1 MNKTTKEKAFGIPN
15 RWYSHFNCSMLCIS
29 SLGTS
34 YRVYVLGEWG
44 EGGFF
49 LLLFFFW
56 VARKGYQS
64 LVLFCFLAY
73 EKHKK
78 LIVKPSVFDDDSNN
92 CHLPAL
98 PKLTTGKP
106 LFCGKLFSYIPLI
119 VYIESHYT
127 TLKLLTLVT
136 NCQTLIMSVQYS
148 SIAQLCPTLCDTMD
162 HSTPG
167 LPVHHQLPEFTQ
179 THVH

>member
-1 MNKTTKEKAFGIPN
+1 MNKTTKEKAFGIPS

-106 LFCGKLFSYIPLI
+106 LFCGELFSYIPLI

-136 NCQTLIMSVQYS
+136 NCQTLIISVQYS